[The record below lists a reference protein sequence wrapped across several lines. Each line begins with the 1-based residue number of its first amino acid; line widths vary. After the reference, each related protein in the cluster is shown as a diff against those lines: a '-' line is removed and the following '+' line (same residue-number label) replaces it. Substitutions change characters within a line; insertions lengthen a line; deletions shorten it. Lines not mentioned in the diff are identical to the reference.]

1 LRRRTLVTTHQIRNV
16 LRVYGN
22 QLKRRNTLVQET
34 LGPDRTYRDRVDISA
49 EARHRQAL
57 NRMSE
62 RVISQIPVPTGSG
75 QAVEARGDV
84 RGNGQGEAE

>member
-1 LRRRTLVTTHQIRNV
+1 MVTTHQIRNV

-34 LGPDRTYRDRVDISA
+34 LEPDRKYHDRVDIST
-49 EARHRQAL
+49 EARHKQAL

-62 RVISQIPVPTGSG
+62 RVISHIS
-75 QAVEARGDV
+75 ANRNSEDA
-84 RGNGQGEAE
+84 GETR

>member
-1 LRRRTLVTTHQIRNV
+1 MVTTHQIRNV

-34 LGPDRTYRDRVDISA
+34 LEPDRRYHDQVEIST
-49 EARHRQAL
+49 EARHKQAL

-62 RVISQIPVPTGSG
+62 HVMSHISVSRNSG
-75 QAVEARGDV
+75 DA
-84 RGNGQGEAE
+84 GETQ

>member
-1 LRRRTLVTTHQIRNV
+1 LVTTHQIRNV

-34 LGPDRTYRDRVDISA
+34 LGPDRTYKDRVDISA

-57 NRMSE
+57 NKMSE
-62 RVISQIPVPTGSG
+62 RVISQLPVTTDQGRVAGSG
-75 QAVEARGDV
+75 VSVPGSDRG
-84 RGNGQGEAE
+84 ETE

>member
-1 LRRRTLVTTHQIRNV
+1 MVTTHQIRNV

-34 LGPDRTYRDRVDISA
+34 LEPDRTYKDRVDISA

-57 NRMSE
+57 NKMSE
-62 RVISQIPVPTGSG
+62 RVISQIPVPSSSG
-75 QAVEARGDV
+75 QAAVNRGGV
-84 RGNGQGEAE
+84 PGGGQGETE